1 MRVLLLF
8 HSRKINNSNI
18 FIKNTIGEPFLNKR
32 NLIDSTSSLDNML
45 KSNRYN
51 LSNIIAYVDKNEDTN
66 SLSKKL
72 NIKKNDLNKYIKILE
87 KEKIISKFS

>member
-1 MRVLLLF
+1 MIFLIHLL
-8 HSRKINNSNI
+8 RKINNSNI
-18 FIKNTIGEPFLNKR
+18 FIKNTIGEPLNKR